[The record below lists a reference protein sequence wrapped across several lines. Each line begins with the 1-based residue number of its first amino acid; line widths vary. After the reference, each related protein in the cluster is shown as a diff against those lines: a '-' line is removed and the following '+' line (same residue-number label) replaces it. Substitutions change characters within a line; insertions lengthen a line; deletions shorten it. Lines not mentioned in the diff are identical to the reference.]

1 MKKIIIQMLTISA
14 LFLLVACGNKD
25 EAADELIKYYNEEW
39 IPIQAM
45 KKTKTNNAQ
54 DNFLENYSKQ
64 GEDDEKNKEVIALY
78 KDEIIPIADEVLE
91 QLKFIELEHRKVK
104 KMNDLQI
111 KAEEFAKTHL
121 ENAID
126 LYKGNISEEQYKKN
140 DAQLK
145 EKYDTVLEY
154 RDELMEKYD
163 LEYDKEKGEVDGFYE
178 LKHKK
183 E

>member
-1 MKKIIIQMLTISA
+1 
-14 LFLLVACGNKD
+14 
-25 EAADELIKYYNEEW
+25 
-39 IPIQAM
+39 
-45 KKTKTNNAQ
+45 
-54 DNFLENYSKQ
+54 
-64 GEDDEKNKEVIALY
+64 
-78 KDEIIPIADEVLE
+78 
-91 QLKFIELEHRKVK
+91 
-104 KMNDLQI
+104 MNDLQI

-121 ENAID
+121 ENVID

-140 DAQLK
+140 DDELK